1 MYNTTSNQF
10 NYEHTMTNKTER
22 FHAAIKEN
30 GGYEEISRKTGIS
43 VSTLVRIAKGKSEPK
58 LKDAVAIAEATN
70 TSLNYIVYGEEKNG
84 VIDKGAEELL
94 KVFVKISDKIAK
106 DKEDAKKDD

>member
-1 MYNTTSNQF
+1 MSS
-10 NYEHTMTNKTER
+10 KTER
-22 FHAAIKEN
+22 FHTAIKEN
-30 GGYEEISRKTGIS
+30 GGYEEISQKTGIS

-70 TSLNYIVYGEEKNG
+70 TSLNYIVYGEEKDG
-84 VIDKGAEELL
+84 ILDKSAEELL

-106 DKEDAKKDD
+106 DKTKAEDK